1 MAKRHPALAKDK
13 GSFKPGH
20 LKALG
25 ADWVFEKEGKTH
37 ITVDGLLF
45 LYVGS
50 GLELKEVDTQGKFLV
65 LKKDFVRV
73 KEALEAVVDDAATL
87 TWLQRGLKR
96 KFTVVVT
103 SSTLTAAVRH

>member
-13 GSFKPGH
+13 GCFKPGH

-73 KEALEAVVDDAATL
+73 KGGRRPSVSRARAVAAAARAEEGRRSAELE
-87 TWLQRGLKR
+87 R
-96 KFTVVVT
+96 
-103 SSTLTAAVRH
+103 